1 MMLTEE
7 NLRLKKILEEQRM
20 VDAQDQNDFQN
31 RILEEEKRRQ
41 EILAGIDRARQE
53 REALKNA
60 MT

>member
-31 RILEEEKRRQ
+31 RILEEEKRR
-41 EILAGIDRARQE
+41 
-53 REALKNA
+53 
-60 MT
+60 